1 MPEGDSIHH
10 TAAVMRI
17 ALVDKKMV
25 RFDAPHLIGVVPKAG
40 RTIVRVE
47 SESKHLEIEWDDGII
62 LHTHLRKSGFWDLY
76 RKDDIWQRPHR
87 EMRALID
94 TAAWTAVCFN
104 APTVE
109 TYREPGISRH
119 PWFGRLGP
127 DLGNVDADLDRCV
140 ELLLSYDDRRA
151 PIGEVL
157 LDQRVFGGVGNVYRS
172 EVLWAC
178 EVHPFAPVGELGEV
192 LARRIVNVAARLVRA
207 NLDPGRAGRCPG
219 CPRRAR
225 RLRAHR
231 SGLFPLRRDRAR
243 PPARHPRPDPVLVS
257 GLPDPAGAG
266 VPIGAGLADR
276 PTSRRQGV
284 PRRRHALAQRRLNDN
299 RWVFRGPF
307 RPLNTHRSVGVTP
320 WRSPRGRPCAM
331 P

>member
-1 MPEGDSIHH
+1 VPEGDSIHH

-207 NLDPGRAGRCPG
+207 NLTQAEQVAVPGVPGGLGVYGRTGQGCFRCAETVRSRPPDTHDRILYWCPG
-219 CPRRAR
+219 CQT
-225 RLRAHR
+225 RLVPVSPSAPDLPTDQHPAAKA
-231 SGLFPLRRDRAR
+231 FRD
-243 PPARHPRPDPVLVS
+243 D
-257 GLPDPAGAG
+257 D
-266 VPIGAGLADR
+266 
-276 PTSRRQGV
+276 
-284 PRRRHALAQRRLNDN
+284 
-299 RWVFRGPF
+299 
-307 RPLNTHRSVGVTP
+307 TP
-320 WRSPRGRPCAM
+320 WLSAG
-331 P
+331 

>member
-10 TAAVMRI
+10 TAAAMRI

-40 RTIVRVE
+40 RTIVRIE

-94 TAAWTAVCFN
+94 TSAWTAVCFN

-127 DLGNVDADLDRCV
+127 DLGSVDADLDRCV

-151 PIGEVL
+151 PISEVL
-157 LDQRVFGGVGNVYRS
+157 LDQRVFCGVGNLYRS

-178 EVHPFAPVGELGEV
+178 EVHPFAAIGDLGEA
-192 LARRIVNVAARLVRA
+192 LARRIVHVAARLVRA
-207 NLDPGRAGRCPG
+207 NLVAEEQVALPGVPGGLGVYGRTGQGCYRCAETVRARHRDTHERILYWCPG
-219 CPRRAR
+219 CQTRLVPAAPSTPDLPTDQHPAAKAFRA
-225 RLRAHR
+225 
-231 SGLFPLRRDRAR
+231 D
-243 PPARHPRPDPVLVS
+243 D
-257 GLPDPAGAG
+257 
-266 VPIGAGLADR
+266 
-276 PTSRRQGV
+276 
-284 PRRRHALAQRRLNDN
+284 
-299 RWVFRGPF
+299 
-307 RPLNTHRSVGVTP
+307 TP
-320 WRSPRGRPCAM
+320 WLTAG
-331 P
+331 